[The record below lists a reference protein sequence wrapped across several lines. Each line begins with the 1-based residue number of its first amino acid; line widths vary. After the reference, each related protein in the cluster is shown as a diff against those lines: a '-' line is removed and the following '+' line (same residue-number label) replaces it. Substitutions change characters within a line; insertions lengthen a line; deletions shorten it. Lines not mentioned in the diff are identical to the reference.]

1 MRIACKVYIEIFKEA
16 DCDYSCW
23 GMNMTKKFDRF
34 LQFNDIT
41 SLTLE
46 YDDGSTEEIWVD
58 YRGEHNE
65 INDIQTTK
73 KSSLGNLYIVISAEN
88 NFEDVFPDEYIE
100 DKHYIEIQK
109 EFNSWHMN
117 DRRNNR
123 GVGFFGLLGIAFII
137 LKLLKVITWSWAW
150 VLSPIWIP
158 TIIGVILGLL
168 AVYLKNKWGKYNR
181 I

>member
-109 EFNSWHMN
+109 EFNS
-117 DRRNNR
+117 
-123 GVGFFGLLGIAFII
+123 
-137 LKLLKVITWSWAW
+137 
-150 VLSPIWIP
+150 
-158 TIIGVILGLL
+158 
-168 AVYLKNKWGKYNR
+168 
-181 I
+181 

>member
-1 MRIACKVYIEIFKEA
+1 MKNIRDIKSIDFTFENCEGFSIEAKHFGYVCIDDIKTRIERIACNAISEMHIACKVYIEIFKEA

-23 GMNMTKKFDRF
+23 GMNMMKKFDRF

-88 NFEDVFPDEYIE
+88 NVEDVFPDEYIE
-100 DKHYIEIQK
+100 DKYCIEMQK
-109 EFNSWHMN
+109 EFNS
-117 DRRNNR
+117 
-123 GVGFFGLLGIAFII
+123 
-137 LKLLKVITWSWAW
+137 
-150 VLSPIWIP
+150 
-158 TIIGVILGLL
+158 
-168 AVYLKNKWGKYNR
+168 
-181 I
+181 